1 MAEELKYKCE
11 SDDFQVE
18 YDIVPLSDKSVPEIK
33 HEISK
38 GISEAEAE
46 LVVLEKKL
54 DSLNK
59 EIDRLTN
66 HADGPDYIC
75 AVLSGIAAGV
85 IDILFVD
92 DFTLANANKW
102 GTDKVNKFVMKVAKS
117 KGYKGSE
124 LKGAVSFLEKKFPIA
139 ADTVAGKLG
148 GGPHHHI
155 RDFSHHPN
163 IIGLIFSMLT
173 QFTKM
178 VYGTNEAGMFIAV
191 PVEEASGINL
201 IGDTFPEKIM
211 FGLVNWFFHIVSDM
225 AGSSGAIRKKTS
237 GTGLPGFLLSKLKEI
252 SALPFFKKLNEN
264 GYKKLSAWIQQLFD
278 GKLINI
284 KDEQGKLIR
293 FDLRT
298 EIGFAGLLAKQTIP
312 VIVNEVIVRGFYF
325 VRRLAAEIR
334 EKKIKSLSELDKLD
348 PQKFIP
354 FRNRTIS
361 RMLTISTSIMTV
373 IDLTDAAI
381 EGAIKSGGVNNPLFV
396 RNMIVKV
403 NFVGIG
409 RCAIAIG
416 TDSVMGIERVVK
428 INQAI
433 SVKNQMIFYKEAK
446 LYYCMAGVWINA
458 SEADKAI
465 ADATEMMKKSIQ
477 TFSESMGEIK
487 DDMESIREKIGILD
501 TEQKRKLGNIL
512 R

>member
-11 SDDFQVE
+11 ADDIKVE
-18 YDIVPLSDKSVPEIK
+18 YDIVPFSDKSVPEIK
-33 HEISK
+33 REMNK
-38 GISEAEAE
+38 GINEVEAE
-46 LVVLEKKL
+46 LVVLENKL

-102 GTDKVNKFVMKVAKS
+102 GTDKVNKFVMKIAKS

-124 LKGAVSFLEKKFPIA
+124 LKGAVGFLEKKFPIA
-139 ADTVAGKLG
+139 ADTVTSKLG
-148 GGPHHHI
+148 GGLQHHI
-155 RDFSHHPN
+155 RDFSHHPT
-163 IIGLIFSMLT
+163 IVGLIFSMLT
-173 QFTKM
+173 QFTGM
-178 VYGTNEAGMFIAV
+178 VYGTNKAGMFIAV
-191 PVEEASGINL
+191 PVDKVNGINL
-201 IGDTFPEKIM
+201 IGKTIPEKLM
-211 FGLVNWFFHIVSDM
+211 YGLVNWFFHIVSDM
-225 AGSSGAIRKKTS
+225 AGSSGSIGKQTS
-237 GTGLPGFLLSKLKEI
+237 GTGLPGFVLSTLKEI
-252 SALPFFKKLNEN
+252 SALPFFKKLNADGNKE
-264 GYKKLSAWIQQLFD
+264 LSVWIQKLFN
-278 GKLINI
+278 GTLTNI
-284 KDEQGKLIR
+284 KDESGKVIK

-298 EIGFAGLLAKQTIP
+298 EIGFAELLAKQAIP

-325 VRRLAAEIR
+325 VRRLAAEIK

-348 PQKFIP
+348 YHRFIP
-354 FRNRTIS
+354 FRNRTIA

-373 IDLTDAAI
+373 IDLADAAI

-446 LYYCMAGVWINA
+446 LYYCMAGVWISA
-458 SEADKAI
+458 SETDKAI
-465 ADATEMMKKSIQ
+465 ADATEMMKKSMHTLI
-477 TFSESMGEIK
+477 ESMGEIK
-487 DDMESIREKIGILD
+487 DDMESIREIIGTLD
-501 TEQKRKLGNIL
+501 TEQKRKLGNL
-512 R
+512 LK